1 MDADGSGETPLTH
14 NTEVS
19 DSQISATWSP
29 DGDQIAYVRFV
40 PDCARPCLGHYI
52 LYPSEI
58 YRMNSDSSNPTLLED
73 FGKGSEVWGL
83 DWQARLSSKYPGSY
97 RGISSRLTLK
107 LSCRPQPSQ
116 NCGSVVSPSRSA
128 GSSFHTIL

>member
-29 DGDQIAYVRFV
+29 DGDHIAYVRFV

-58 YRMNSDSSNPTLLED
+58 YRMNSDGSNPTLLKD

-83 DWQARLSSKYPGSY
+83 DWQAAALG
-97 RGISSRLTLK
+97 G
-107 LSCRPQPSQ
+107 
-116 NCGSVVSPSRSA
+116 GGESP
-128 GSSFHTIL
+128 